1 MHREVPVRLGKERWE
16 TYTANAVQGAHRLLH
31 ANLKW
36 FHFIVYTK
44 ASSSGMWLQRWLGK
58 FGKKQAK
65 QAKTIIDY
73 MHKNSIII
81 VANYPKVHIDFQCR
95 LV

>member
-1 MHREVPVRLGKERWE
+1 MNVLV
-16 TYTANAVQGAHRLLH
+16 

-44 ASSSGMWLQRWLGK
+44 ASSSGMWLQRGLGK

-65 QAKTIIDY
+65 QAKKIIDY
-73 MHKNSIII
+73 MHKFLIIF
-81 VANYPKVHIDFQCR
+81 AAYYSKVHIDFLEGKKTTGITSR
-95 LV
+95 AVH